1 MFGAICR
8 FWLIGVGLLVAMDSA
23 NASSLQSAPADLARL
38 AVASATTPVIEGCIL
53 GAASVHHLPPAV
65 LVILLNVE
73 GGRLGQ
79 VSENNNG
86 TVDVGPMQVNEI
98 WLPKLAEHWH
108 ATIDDTFEALRDNFC
123 ANVEGG
129 AWILRLALD
138 ETRGD
143 FWRGIGIY
151 HSHDPTYQKIYL
163 RQILRQVLQLQASQR
178 SVNQTNT
185 APAPRN

>member
-1 MFGAICR
+1 MFGVIRRLWPTA
-8 FWLIGVGLLVAMDSA
+8 VGLLATMGSA
-23 NASSLQSAPADLARL
+23 NASPFQNAPADLARR
-38 AVASATTPVIEGCIL
+38 AVASATAPVIEGCIL
-53 GAASVHHLPPAV
+53 GAASIHHLPPTV

-79 VSENNNG
+79 VSGNSNG

-98 WLPKLAEHWH
+98 WLPKLAAHWH

-138 ETRGD
+138 EARGD
-143 FWRGIGIY
+143 FWQGVGIY
-151 HSHDPTYQKIYL
+151 HSHDPAYQETYL
-163 RQILRQVLQLQASQR
+163 RQVMRQVLQLQPSQQ
-178 SVNQTNT
+178 SVNHADT
-185 APAPRN
+185 ARAARN